1 MVYISL
7 DVCVCVF
14 ASAGGGASQ
23 RDVLCWV
30 NQASRLVPRLSYLSN
45 YLCIDCPFGLV
56 GVGQALHFLETHCS
70 PCTHAPKHLSC

>member
-1 MVYISL
+1 M
-7 DVCVCVF
+7 CC
-14 ASAGGGASQ
+14 AGLIKQ
-23 RDVLCWV
+23 VDLCPDCPIYV
-30 NQASRLVPRLSYLSN
+30 SH